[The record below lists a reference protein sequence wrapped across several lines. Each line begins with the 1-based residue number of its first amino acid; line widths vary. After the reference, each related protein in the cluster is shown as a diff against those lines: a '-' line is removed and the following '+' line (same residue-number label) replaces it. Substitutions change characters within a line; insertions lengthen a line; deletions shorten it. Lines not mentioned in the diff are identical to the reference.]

1 MRFQNI
7 PVLVLG
13 FCFWHVPAGFLC
25 PSYKLKAQGMPLQG
39 TSVIKEP
46 QSLGFPPRGTIV
58 LRALVLKLDVL
69 DSNPRAMSL
78 FTDV

>member
-7 PVLVLG
+7 LVLVLG
-13 FCFWHVPAGFLC
+13 FRFWQVPAGLLC
-25 PSYKLKAQGMPLQG
+25 PSYKLKAQGMPIQG
-39 TSVIKEP
+39 TSVIKGP
-46 QSLGFPPRGTIV
+46 RSLRFPPRGTIV
-58 LRALVLKLDVL
+58 LRALVLKLDIL